1 MALSDPRLRALLRQA
16 ERSAASG
23 KRAAAQQLFEEV
35 LDEAPESVEAMLG
48 LAALARDAQEQEA
61 LYERVLTLDPGNE
74 AALAALRDGSGPEPD
89 AILPVAAPEPVAP
102 KPQPVVQV
110 AEAETPAAPLLPE
123 TAEETETL
131 FCYRHPDRPTGL
143 RCYTCHRPICIKCA
157 KRTPVG
163 YRCPDCIR
171 EAQDVFFSAGPLDY
185 LAAGVVALILAV
197 LAGLIVPRFGF
208 FIIFIAPFAGTLIG
222 RVAFRAARRRRGR
235 WLPHLVAGM
244 VVAGGLL
251 PLLPFLL
258 GGASLFA
265 LLWPGLY
272 LFLATGSAFY
282 QVR

>member
-35 LDEAPESVEAMLG
+35 LDEVPESVEAILG
-48 LAALARDAQEQEA
+48 LASLARDAEEQQA
-61 LYERVLTLDPGNE
+61 LYERVLTLDPANE
-74 AALAALRDGSGPEPD
+74 AALAALGDGSGPP
-89 AILPVAAPEPVAP
+89 AFPPPAAAPEPVEPAP
-102 KPQPVVQV
+102 EPAILV
-110 AEAETPAAPLLPE
+110 AEVETPAPPLLPDE
-123 TAEETETL
+123 EEETETL

-185 LAAGVVALILAV
+185 LIAGVVALVLAV
-197 LAGLIVPRFGF
+197 IAGLIVPRFGF
-208 FIIFIAPFAGTLIG
+208 FVIFIAPFVGTLIG
-222 RVAFRAARRRRGR
+222 RIAFRAARRRRGR

-244 VVAGGLL
+244 VVVGGLL
-251 PLLPFLL
+251 PFLPFLL

-272 LFLATGSAFY
+272 LFLATGSAYY